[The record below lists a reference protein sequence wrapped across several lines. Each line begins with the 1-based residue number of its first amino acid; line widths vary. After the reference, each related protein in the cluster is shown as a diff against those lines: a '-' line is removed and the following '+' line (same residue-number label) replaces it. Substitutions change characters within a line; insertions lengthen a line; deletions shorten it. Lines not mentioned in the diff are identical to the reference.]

1 MERDVP
7 DRPPANNLVEA
18 LDVRRNAAVGFA
30 VGVAVAV
37 LLYAFRVGVV
47 GSVRGQAG
55 GPLTFLALGVV
66 LALTLGALVTAV
78 LVALSARRLAREV
91 D

>member
-7 DRPPANNLVEA
+7 DRPPASNLVEA
-18 LDVRRNAAVGFA
+18 LDVRRNATVGFA
-30 VGVAVAV
+30 VGVGAAV
-37 LLYAFRVGVV
+37 LLYAYRVGVV
-47 GSVRGQAG
+47 GSVRGQVG